1 MIIVHSW
8 KEGKS
13 MARIIENPHQ
23 LILDTAKNILFTK
36 GYSELSMRNV
46 AKECDIAI
54 GTIYNYFPTKR
65 DLVVE
70 MMSGY
75 WRAYFAVFEGVV
87 QEDIPFFL
95 KLQTIFEELETFIKT
110 FKEVWL
116 RPELYQTPD
125 YVENGLKQE
134 NLYMER
140 LVKRLEDF
148 LLAES
153 SKPNPGITLKLDS
166 YETAKFILLNFITI
180 IQMPT
185 FKYSSFQVFLKELL
199 Q

>member
-1 MIIVHSW
+1 
-8 KEGKS
+8 

-75 WRAYFAVFEGVV
+75 WRAYFAIFEGVV

-125 YVENGLKQE
+125 YVENGLKKE

-140 LVKRLEDF
+140 LVKRFEDF
-148 LLAES
+148 LLTES
-153 SKPNPGITLKLDS
+153 SKPNPEITLKLDS

>member
-1 MIIVHSW
+1 MIIVHNW
-8 KEGKS
+8 KEGKI

-75 WRAYFAVFEGVV
+75 WRAYFAIFEGVV

-125 YVENGLKQE
+125 YVENGLKKE

-140 LVKRLEDF
+140 LVKRFEDF
-148 LLAES
+148 LLTES
-153 SKPNPGITLKLDS
+153 SKPNPEITLKLDS